1 MSSMLKLNIFLEI
14 YAHFI
19 DMYDVPN
26 HANVIGTVYI
36 IIKKLPI

>member
-1 MSSMLKLNIFLEI
+1 MSSMLKLNICLVI
-14 YAHFI
+14 YAHFVY
-19 DMYDVPN
+19 MYDVSN